1 MLHNGCEPLGL
12 PLKCKG
18 FIRGHH
24 AQETATGS
32 CSAYICHIDFSST
45 AQGDMNVMSQ
55 ASLATDVLHGFTHRA
70 GIDQLD
76 KDALHARV
84 AQTGHGVRPAHK
96 GGLKDY
102 KCAPC
107 RTCMQL
113 RRDQVAAPA
122 RL

>member
-1 MLHNGCEPLGL
+1 
-12 PLKCKG
+12 
-18 FIRGHH
+18 
-24 AQETATGS
+24 
-32 CSAYICHIDFSST
+32 
-45 AQGDMNVMSQ
+45 MNVMSQ

-107 RTCMQL
+107 RTCMHAEA
-113 RRDQVAAPA
+113 VKGTAPCCTGGVQ
-122 RL
+122 